1 MHSQISQLHDILRV
15 VTNGCITPSVVS
27 PKEIKSIMD
36 EIAHKIPIDMQ
47 MGFESDLDI
56 WHVYKYSVTT
66 LILHGNDI
74 HLIMKI
80 PLTDRDVYVLLIRVY
95 DILIP
100 LPDNSTTDSEVG
112 IFAQYDL
119 EVRYMAVS
127 GGYFKKLVKSEM
139 VTVFLWLVGFVPL

>member
-1 MHSQISQLHDILRV
+1 
-15 VTNGCITPSVVS
+15 
-27 PKEIKSIMD
+27 
-36 EIAHKIPIDMQ
+36 MQ
-47 MGFESDLDI
+47 MGFESDFDI

-80 PLTDRDVYVLLIRVY
+80 PLADWDVSVLLIRVY

-100 LPDNSTTDSEVG
+100 LLDNSTTDSKVG

-119 EVRYMAVS
+119 EARYMVVS
-127 GGYFKKLVKSEM
+127 GGYFKKLTKSEYDDC
-139 VTVFLWLVGFVPL
+139 VFVAGRFCTTLTHLVAAECTESCLFSLYSEHDENIQKYCSI